1 MTNFGRELKAQRA
14 ACGLSQAQ
22 AAACFRDL
30 SVRTLQA
37 WETQEQ
43 SPPLWVQHVIL
54 ERLSKRK
61 PLAGRGGVGGRKRVA
76 PKRRKAPNDLNSA
89 TGSAGQPPQAGEAR
103 APSLFAGV
111 NGSANCKRRVRNEA
125 EREEGLE

>member
-14 ACGLSQAQ
+14 ACGLSQSQ
-22 AAACFRDL
+22 AAACFLDL

-61 PLAGRGGVGGRKRVA
+61 SSAGAGRKKPRAKKGKKKNDQAHA
-76 PKRRKAPNDLNSA
+76 PEPR
-89 TGSAGQPPQAGEAR
+89 Q
-103 APSLFAGV
+103 
-111 NGSANCKRRVRNEA
+111 
-125 EREEGLE
+125 